1 MSVAEKEYTKE
12 NYADYANAYQN
23 DAWRGAKNQLKE
35 WLEKADWT
43 PSMVHIEVPLRMKG
57 GISIRRYAAKKGE
70 PDYVHLTRPTLLTD
84 ENGNKAKKTEIP
96 VLSGSSLAGAIR
108 HRMET
113 ILGDLKAAG
122 VKLPKNNTDIINTI
136 FGYVDED
143 QACASNIMV
152 HEVDI
157 KDAKPLTMVRTGVS
171 RFESA
176 VKNGSLY
183 TEKTY
188 VDGTL
193 NVRIDVRKGNDP
205 QDEAWILGML
215 LLVLKDLQ
223 NGLLA
228 VGGQT
233 AIGRGIFSANG
244 PITIDGECSVE
255 NFLIGNL
262 LKHMTEKGGGEA

>member
-1 MSVAEKEYTKE
+1 M
-12 NYADYANAYQN
+12 D
-23 DAWRGAKNQLKE
+23 G
-35 WLEKADWT
+35 
-43 PSMVHIEVPLRMKG
+43 
-57 GISIRRYAAKKGE
+57 
-70 PDYVHLTRPTLLTD
+70 
-84 ENGNKAKKTEIP
+84 
-96 VLSGSSLAGAIR
+96 
-108 HRMET
+108 
-113 ILGDLKAAG
+113 
-122 VKLPKNNTDIINTI
+122 
-136 FGYVDED
+136 D
-143 QACASNIMV
+143 QACASNIIV

-157 KDAKPLTMVRTGVS
+157 KGAKPLTMVRTGVS

-176 VKNGSLY
+176 VRKGSLY

-255 NFLIGNL
+255 NSLIGNL
-262 LKHMTEKGGGEA
+262 LKTMSENGGGEA

>member
-1 MSVAEKEYTKE
+1 
-12 NYADYANAYQN
+12 
-23 DAWRGAKNQLKE
+23 
-35 WLEKADWT
+35 
-43 PSMVHIEVPLRMKG
+43 
-57 GISIRRYAAKKGE
+57 
-70 PDYVHLTRPTLLTD
+70 
-84 ENGNKAKKTEIP
+84 
-96 VLSGSSLAGAIR
+96 
-108 HRMET
+108 MET

-143 QACASNIMV
+143 QACASNIIV

-157 KDAKPLTMVRTGVS
+157 KGAKPLTMVRTGVS

-176 VKNGSLY
+176 VRKGSLY

-255 NFLIGNL
+255 NSLIGNL
-262 LKHMTEKGGGEA
+262 LKNMSENGGGEA